1 MCVCVWG
8 GGCDVGGMVCG
19 VWVGVGVSSPLY
31 ATKDKVPS
39 AAGVHTLKIP
49 SEK

>member
-8 GGCDVGGMVCG
+8 GGGDDVGGYGM
-19 VWVGVGVSSPLY
+19 WSMGVGVSSPLY

-39 AAGVHTLKIP
+39 TAGVHTLKIP
-49 SEK
+49 RR